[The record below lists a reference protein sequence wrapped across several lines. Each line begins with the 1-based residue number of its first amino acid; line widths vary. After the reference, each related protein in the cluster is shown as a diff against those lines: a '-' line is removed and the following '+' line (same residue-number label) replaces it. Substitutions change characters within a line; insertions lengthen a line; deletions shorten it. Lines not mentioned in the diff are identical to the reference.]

1 MNNKT
6 IELAPEIGG
15 ETGSYLQPFLYRALE
30 KNNEAI
36 AKNLKQ
42 FMPWFKERGARCHE
56 SKSCHKIE

>member
-36 AKNLKQ
+36 VKNLKQ
-42 FMPWFKERGARCHE
+42 FMPW
-56 SKSCHKIE
+56 SKNVEQDVMN